1 MGIQFG
7 FVSTYPPT
15 LCGIATF
22 NQSLVRAISNLNSHA
37 TSVFRLLESSN
48 EDDFRGSTPEV
59 VANIVSGDAD
69 SLKAA
74 LRKLNTKDIAVVQHE
89 FGIYGGDDGEEVIE
103 ILDNLRIPSLTIL
116 HTVLSNPTWHQR
128 EVMTDICKKSTAI
141 VTMSESARHLL
152 LTQYFVDPVKI
163 YAIPHGSPSFP
174 IVRNRNSDNPPMI
187 LTWGLIGPGK
197 GIEWGIEAMTYLRD
211 LIPMP
216 RYVVAGRTHPKVFER
231 EGEAYREYLQTRIRM
246 LGLENCVELHPE
258 YLSDKTLA
266 ALAPSASVVLLPYDS
281 TQQVTSGVL
290 IEAIAA
296 RRPVIATDF
305 PHATELL
312 SQGVGILVPHHDPE
326 AIAAAI
332 RRILSNPDLAQDMS
346 QRAALMAPKLLWP
359 AVATRYVQ
367 LAKSLI
373 RTSAVA

>member
-1 MGIQFG
+1 MDIRFG

-15 LCGIATF
+15 RCGIATF
-22 NQSLVRAISNLNSHA
+22 NRSLVKAISNLNSHSA
-37 TSVFRLLESSN
+37 SVFRLLESSN
-48 EDDFRGSTPEV
+48 DNDFHGSRPEV
-59 VANIVSGDAD
+59 VANIISGDEM
-69 SLKAA
+69 SMRMT
-74 LRKLNTKDIAVVQHE
+74 LRKLNTKDIAVIQHE
-89 FGIYGGDDGEEVIE
+89 FGIYGGEDGEEVIK

-116 HTVLSNPTWHQR
+116 HTVLAYPTWRQR
-128 EVMTDICKKSTAI
+128 EVMTDICRKSTAI

-152 LTQYFVDPVKI
+152 LTQYFVDPKKI
-163 YAIPHGSPSFP
+163 YTIPHGSPTFP
-174 IVRNRNSDNPPMI
+174 IARSRNSDNPPMI

-197 GIEWGIEAMTYLRD
+197 GIEWGIEAMANLRD

-231 EGEAYREYLQTRIRM
+231 EGEAYREYLQSRIHE
-246 LGLENCVELHPE
+246 LGLENCVELLPE
-258 YLSDKTLA
+258 YLSNKTLA

-290 IEAIAA
+290 IEAVAA

-305 PHATELL
+305 PHAAELL
-312 SQGVGILVPHHDPE
+312 ARGVGILVPHQDPE

-346 QRAALMAPKLLWP
+346 QRAAHMAPKLLWP

>member
-1 MGIQFG
+1 MDIQFG

-15 LCGIATF
+15 RCGIATF
-22 NQSLVRAISNLNSHA
+22 NQSLVKAISNLNSHS
-37 TSVFRLLESSN
+37 TSVYRLVESSDD
-48 EDDFRGSTPEV
+48 DDFRGSTPEV
-59 VANIVSGDAD
+59 VANIVAGDAA
-69 SLKAA
+69 SMRAA
-74 LRKLNTKDIAVVQHE
+74 LRKLNTKDIAVIEHE
-89 FGIYGGDDGEEVIE
+89 FGIFGGEDGQEVID
-103 ILDNLRIPSLTIL
+103 ILDNLRVPSLTIL

-128 EVMTDICKKSTAI
+128 EVMTEICRKSTAI

-163 YAIPHGSPSFP
+163 YTIPHGSPSFP
-174 IVRNRNSDNPPMI
+174 IVRSRNSDNPPMI

-197 GIEWGIEAMTYLRD
+197 GIEWGIEAMAYLRD

-216 RYVVAGRTHPKVFER
+216 RYIVAGRTHPKVFER
-231 EGEAYREYLQTRIRM
+231 EGEAYREYLQTRIRE
-246 LGLENCVELHPE
+246 LGLENCVELRSE
-258 YLSDKTLA
+258 YLSEKSLA

-290 IEAIAA
+290 VEAVAA

-312 SQGVGILVPHHDPE
+312 AQGVGILVPHHDPE

-332 RRILSNPDLAQDMS
+332 RKILSNPDLAQDMS
-346 QRAALMAPKLLWP
+346 QRAGHMAPRLLWP

>member
-1 MGIQFG
+1 MDIQFG

-15 LCGIATF
+15 RCGIATF
-22 NQSLVRAISNLNSHA
+22 NQSLVKAISNLNSHSA
-37 TSVFRLLESSN
+37 SVYRLVESSDD
-48 EDDFRGSTPEV
+48 DDFRGSTPEV
-59 VANIVSGDAD
+59 VANIVAGDAA
-69 SLKAA
+69 SMRAA
-74 LRKLNTKDIAVVQHE
+74 LRKLNTKDIAVIEHE
-89 FGIYGGDDGEEVIE
+89 FGIFGGEDGQEVID
-103 ILDNLRIPSLTIL
+103 ILDNLRVPSLTIL

-128 EVMTDICKKSTAI
+128 EVMTEICRKSTAI

-163 YAIPHGSPSFP
+163 YTIPHGSPSFP
-174 IVRNRNSDNPPMI
+174 IVRSRNSGNPPMI

-197 GIEWGIEAMTYLRD
+197 GIEWGIEAMAYLRD

-216 RYVVAGRTHPKVFER
+216 RYIVAGRTHPKVFER
-231 EGEAYREYLQTRIRM
+231 EGEAYREYLQTRIRE
-246 LGLENCVELHPE
+246 LGLENCVELRSE
-258 YLSDKTLA
+258 YLSEKSLA

-290 IEAIAA
+290 VEAVAA

-312 SQGVGILVPHHDPE
+312 AEGIGILVPHHNPE

-332 RRILSNPDLAQDMS
+332 RKILSNPDLAQDMS
-346 QRAALMAPKLLWP
+346 QRAAHMAPRLLWP
-359 AVATRYVQ
+359 AVATRYLQ

>member
-15 LCGIATF
+15 RCGIATF
-22 NQSLVRAISNLNSHA
+22 NQSLVKAISNLNLYS
-37 TSVFRLLESSN
+37 TSVFRLLGSSN
-48 EDDFRGSTPEV
+48 SEDFRGSTPEV
-59 VANIVSGDAD
+59 VSCIVVGEESTMKRAI
-69 SLKAA
+69 S
-74 LRKLNTKDIAVVQHE
+74 RLNTKDIAVIQHE
-89 FGIYGGDDGEEVIE
+89 FGIYGGQDGEEVIA
-103 ILDNLRIPSLTIL
+103 ILENLRIPSLTIL

-128 EVMTDICKKSTAI
+128 EVMTQICRKSSAI

-163 YAIPHGSPSFP
+163 FAIPHGAPNFP
-174 IVRNRNSDNPPMI
+174 ILRNRNFDSPPMI

-197 GIEWGIEAMTYLRD
+197 GIEWGVEAMTYLQD
-211 LIPMP
+211 LRPIP
-216 RYVVAGRTHPKVFER
+216 RYVVAGRTHPKVLER
-231 EGEAYREYLQTRIRM
+231 EGEAYRENLQSRIHK
-246 LGLENCVELHPE
+246 LKLENCVELRPE

-266 ALAPSASVVLLPYDS
+266 ELVPSASVVLLPYDS

-290 IEAIAA
+290 VEAVAA
-296 RRPVIATDF
+296 RRPVIATNF

-312 SQGVGILVPHHDPE
+312 SQGLGILVPHRDPQ

-332 RRILSNPDLAQDMS
+332 RRILVNPELAQDMS
-346 QRAALMAPKLLWP
+346 QRALHLAPKLLWP

>member
-1 MGIQFG
+1 MDIQFG

-15 LCGIATF
+15 RCGIATF
-22 NQSLVRAISNLNSHA
+22 NQSLVKAISNLNSHS
-37 TSVFRLLESSN
+37 TSVYRLVESSN
-48 EDDFRGSTPEV
+48 DDDFRGSTPEV
-59 VANIVSGDAD
+59 VANIVSGDEA
-69 SLKAA
+69 SMRTA
-74 LRKLNTKDIAVVQHE
+74 LRKLNTKDIAVIEHE
-89 FGIYGGDDGEEVIE
+89 FGIYGGDDGQEVID

-128 EVMTDICKKSTAI
+128 EVMTDICRKSTAI
-141 VTMSESARHLL
+141 VTMSESARDLL
-152 LTQYFVDPVKI
+152 LTEYFVDPVKI
-163 YAIPHGSPSFP
+163 YTIPHGAPNFP

-211 LIPMP
+211 IIPMP
-216 RYVVAGRTHPKVFER
+216 RYVVAGRTTPKVLER
-231 EGEAYREYLQTRIRM
+231 EGEAYREYLQTRIRE
-246 LGLENCVELHPE
+246 LGLENCVELRPE
-258 YLSDKTLA
+258 YLSEKTLA
-266 ALAPSASVVLLPYDS
+266 EFSPPASVVLLPYDS

-290 IEAIAA
+290 IEAVAA
-296 RRPVIATDF
+296 RRPVVATDF

-312 SQGVGILVPHHDPE
+312 AQGVGILVPHHDPE
-326 AIAAAI
+326 AIASAI
-332 RRILSNPDLAQDMS
+332 RKILSNPDLAQDMS
-346 QRAALMAPKLLWP
+346 QRAAHMAPRLLWP

>member
-1 MGIQFG
+1 MNIQFG

-15 LCGIATF
+15 RCGIATF
-22 NQSLVRAISNLNSHA
+22 NQSLVKAISNLNSHA

-48 EDDFRGSTPEV
+48 DDDFRGSTPEV
-59 VANIVSGDAD
+59 VANIVSGDEATMR
-69 SLKAA
+69 AA
-74 LRKLNTKDIAVVQHE
+74 LRRLNTKDIAVIEHE
-89 FGIYGGDDGEEVIE
+89 FGIYGGEDGEEVIE
-103 ILDNLRIPSLTIL
+103 ILDNLRVPSLTIL

-128 EVMTDICKKSTAI
+128 EVMTDICRKSTAI

-152 LTQYFVDPVKI
+152 LTQYFVDPIKI

-174 IVRNRNSDNPPMI
+174 IVNNRNSDNPPMI

-197 GIEWGIEAMTYLRD
+197 GIEWGIEAMAYLRD

-231 EGEAYREYLQTRIRM
+231 EGEAYREHLQSRIRE
-246 LGLENCVELHPE
+246 LGLENCVELRPE
-258 YLSDKTLA
+258 YLTEKTLA
-266 ALAPSASVVLLPYDS
+266 TLAPSASVVLLPYDS

-290 IEAIAA
+290 IEAVAA
-296 RRPVIATDF
+296 RRPVVATDF

-312 SQGVGILVPHHDPE
+312 AQGVGILVPHHDPE

-332 RRILSNPDLAQDMS
+332 RKILTNPDLAQDMS
-346 QRAALMAPKLLWP
+346 QRAAHLAPRLLWP

>member
-1 MGIQFG
+1 MDIQFG

-15 LCGIATF
+15 RCGIATF
-22 NQSLVRAISNLNSHA
+22 NQSLVKAISNLNSHS
-37 TSVFRLLESSN
+37 TSVYRLVESSN
-48 EDDFRGSTPEV
+48 DDDFRGSTPEV
-59 VANIVSGDAD
+59 VANIVSGDEA
-69 SLKAA
+69 SMRTA
-74 LRKLNTKDIAVVQHE
+74 LRKLNTKDIAVIEHE
-89 FGIYGGDDGEEVIE
+89 FGIYGGEDGQEVID

-128 EVMTDICKKSTAI
+128 EVMTDICRKSTAI
-141 VTMSESARHLL
+141 VTMSESARDLL
-152 LTQYFVDPVKI
+152 LTEYFVDPVKI
-163 YAIPHGSPSFP
+163 YTIPHGAPNFP

-211 LIPMP
+211 IIPMP
-216 RYVVAGRTHPKVFER
+216 RYVVAGRTHPKVLER
-231 EGEAYREYLQTRIRM
+231 EGEAYREYLQTRIRE
-246 LGLENCVELHPE
+246 LGLENCVELRPE
-258 YLSDKTLA
+258 YLSEKTLA
-266 ALAPSASVVLLPYDS
+266 ELAPSASVVLLPYDS

-290 IEAIAA
+290 IEAVAA
-296 RRPVIATDF
+296 RRPVVATDF

-312 SQGVGILVPHHDPE
+312 AQGVGILVPHHDPE
-326 AIAAAI
+326 AIASAI
-332 RRILSNPDLAQDMS
+332 RKILSNPDLAQDMS
-346 QRAALMAPKLLWP
+346 QRAAHMAPRLLWP